1 MITMVGESSQPNNS
15 AALELNCSFLSSM
28 NLYLLVAEVIGLLF
42 NIFPWIVCYA
52 KLRTMCGRSSRDV
65 LLMSLVL
72 VDLLT
77 VCLPLPIYLSMNN
90 NCLRTQRNGNFERP
104 SICEIFY
111 LMFVWLKLAAMF
123 IITTVNYTS
132 YLAVT
137 ARGIYRSIGD
147 RISSSLACSRFE
159 QKHREKR
166 NSSIV
171 IANLVI
177 GIAIVAFLIASLP
190 YIGLGP
196 EGVTPWKATQP
207 SKDTVPSDTN
217 FTTTLFCSLE
227 QISYPRQN
235 KQYTFLFAVLMSS
248 SACFL
253 LQIVHNILS
262 CFSCASYSV
271 GDASSL
277 TTTVR
282 ASRSFAFYNR
292 RLGAERDFAKMICV
306 LGLTF
311 HLTWIPVMVAVGC
324 IMSGYQI
331 SSEFSQYVIAASFLQ
346 PSLNPVFFAVF
357 LLEFREGYMAVLHF
371 VTEKIVRLC
380 KECVTLLNKPL
391 EVITNSATAAM
402 PMENGDQV

>member
-1 MITMVGESSQPNNS
+1 MVGESCQMNNS
-15 AALELNCSFLSSM
+15 TAIDLNCSFLSSM
-28 NLYLLVAEVIGLLF
+28 NLYLLVAGVIGLLA
-42 NIFPWIVCYA
+42 NIFPFMVCYA

-72 VDLLT
+72 VDFMT
-77 VCLPLPIYLSMNN
+77 VCVPLPIYLSMNN
-90 NCLRTQRNGNFERP
+90 NCSRTQRNGDIERP

-123 IITTVNYTS
+123 IITTINYTS

-147 RISSSLACSRFE
+147 RISSSLACSRHE

-196 EGVTPWKATQP
+196 GGVKPWKATQL
-207 SKDTVPSDTN
+207 SKDTVPSETN
-217 FTTTLFCSLE
+217 FTATLFCSLE
-227 QISYPRQN
+227 QISYPTQN
-235 KQYTFLFAVLMSS
+235 KEYTFLFAVLMSS

-253 LQIVHNILS
+253 LQVVHNILS

-271 GDASSL
+271 GDASSF
-277 TTTVR
+277 TTAVR
-282 ASRSFAFYNR
+282 GSRSFAFYNR
-292 RLGAERDFAKMICV
+292 RLGAERNFAKMICV
-306 LGLTF
+306 LGLSF
-311 HLTWIPVMVAVGC
+311 HLTWIPVMV
-324 IMSGYQI
+324 
-331 SSEFSQYVIAASFLQ
+331 
-346 PSLNPVFFAVF
+346 SLN
-357 LLEFREGYMAVLHF
+357 
-371 VTEKIVRLC
+371 
-380 KECVTLLNKPL
+380 
-391 EVITNSATAAM
+391 
-402 PMENGDQV
+402 

>member
-1 MITMVGESSQPNNS
+1 MTMGQADVVWVSCGFEQFRWFFIFLINDIHLVWHQERAVWCSDEKLATIWSATVAVVNTHNCCLYVIKMMGESSQPNNS
-15 AALELNCSFLSSM
+15 AAVELNCSFLSTM
-28 NLYLLVAEVIGLLF
+28 NLYLLVAGIIGLLF
-42 NIFPWIVCYA
+42 NIFPWMVCYA

-72 VDLLT
+72 VDFLT
-77 VCLPLPIYLSMNN
+77 VCIPLPIYLSMNN
-90 NCLRTQRNGNFERP
+90 NCSRTQRNSRIERP

-137 ARGIYRSIGD
+137 ARGVYRSIGD
-147 RISSSLACSRFE
+147 RISSSLACSRYE

-196 EGVTPWKATQP
+196 EGITPWKATQP
-207 SKDTVPSDTN
+207 SGDTVSSETN

-235 KQYTFLFAVLMSS
+235 KEYTFLFAVLMSS

-253 LQIVHNILS
+253 LQTVHNILS

-271 GDASSL
+271 GDASSF
-277 TTTVR
+277 TTAVR
-282 ASRSFAFYNR
+282 GSRSFAFYNR
-292 RLGAERDFAKMICV
+292 RLGAERDFAKMVCV

-311 HLTWIPVMVAVGC
+311 HLTWIPVMV
-324 IMSGYQI
+324 
-331 SSEFSQYVIAASFLQ
+331 
-346 PSLNPVFFAVF
+346 SLNLSLPFS
-357 LLEFREGYMAVLHF
+357 
-371 VTEKIVRLC
+371 EK
-380 KECVTLLNKPL
+380 EKP
-391 EVITNSATAAM
+391 I
-402 PMENGDQV
+402 

>member
-1 MITMVGESSQPNNS
+1 MCVNFLRFWTGSTILCFLNKWHSFGLASGTRCLMSRWNVEDDLKTIWSAAAVVITMVGESSQPNNS
-15 AALELNCSFLSSM
+15 DALELTCSFLSSM
-28 NLYLLVAEVIGLLF
+28 NLYLLVAGVIGLLF
-42 NIFPWIVCYA
+42 NIFPWTVCYG

-77 VCLPLPIYLSMNN
+77 VCIPLPIYLAMNN
-90 NCLRTQRNGNFERP
+90 NCSRTQRNGHFERP
-104 SICEIFY
+104 TICEIFY

-147 RISSSLACSRFE
+147 RISSSLACSRSE

-196 EGVTPWKATQP
+196 EGITPRKATQL
-207 SKDTVPSDTN
+207 SKDTVPSETN
-217 FTTTLFCSLE
+217 VTRTLFCSLE

-235 KQYTFLFAVLMSS
+235 KEYTFLFAVLMSS

-271 GDASSL
+271 GDASSF

-311 HLTWIPVMVAVGC
+311 HLTWIPVMV
-324 IMSGYQI
+324 
-331 SSEFSQYVIAASFLQ
+331 SSNL
-346 PSLNPVFFAVF
+346 SL
-357 LLEFREGYMAVLHF
+357 H
-371 VTEKIVRLC
+371 
-380 KECVTLLNKPL
+380 
-391 EVITNSATAAM
+391 SARKR
-402 PMENGDQV
+402 NRSR

>member
-1 MITMVGESSQPNNS
+1 MVHRQLQSRLFTHQTNYDSGLSGCVWVSCGFEQVGRFFIFLINDINLALHQGRAVWCSDETLATIWSVAAVVITMVGESSQPNNS
-15 AALELNCSFLSSM
+15 TALESNCSFLSSM
-28 NLYLLVAEVIGLLF
+28 NLYLLVAGVIGLLF
-42 NIFPWIVCYA
+42 NVFPWMVCYA

-72 VDLLT
+72 VDFLT
-77 VCLPLPIYLSMNN
+77 VCIPLPIYLSMNN
-90 NCLRTQRNGNFERP
+90 NCSRTQQNSHIKRP

-196 EGVTPWKATQP
+196 EGITPWKATQP
-207 SKDTVPSDTN
+207 SKDILPTETN

-235 KQYTFLFAVLMSS
+235 KEYTFLFAVLMSS

-271 GDASSL
+271 GDASSF

-311 HLTWIPVMVAVGC
+311 HLTWIPVMV
-324 IMSGYQI
+324 
-331 SSEFSQYVIAASFLQ
+331 
-346 PSLNPVFFAVF
+346 SLNLSLP
-357 LLEFREGYMAVLHF
+357 
-371 VTEKIVRLC
+371 
-380 KECVTLLNKPL
+380 
-391 EVITNSATAAM
+391 SARKR
-402 PMENGDQV
+402 NRSR

>member
-1 MITMVGESSQPNNS
+1 MVGEPSQLNNS
-15 AALELNCSFLSSM
+15 AAIELNCSFLSSM
-28 NLYLLVAEVIGLLF
+28 NLYLLVAGTIGLLF

-52 KLRTMCGRSSRDV
+52 NFRTLCGRSSRDV

-72 VDLLT
+72 VDFLT
-77 VCLPLPIYLSMNN
+77 VCIPLPIYLAMNN
-90 NCLRTQRNGNFERP
+90 NCSRSQRNSDVERP

-159 QKHREKR
+159 KKHREKR

-196 EGVTPWKATQP
+196 EGTPFKTTQP
-207 SKDTVPSDTN
+207 SEDTIPSEMN
-217 FTTTLFCSLE
+217 FTTTLFCPLE

-235 KQYTFLFAVLMSS
+235 KEYTFLFAVLMSS

-253 LQIVHNILS
+253 LQVVHNTLS
-262 CFSCASYSV
+262 WFSCASYSV
-271 GDASSL
+271 GGASSF
-277 TTTVR
+277 TTAVR
-282 ASRSFAFYNR
+282 GSKSFAFYNR
-292 RLGAERDFAKMICV
+292 RLGAERDFAKMVCV

-311 HLTWIPVMVAVGC
+311 HLTWIPVMV
-324 IMSGYQI
+324 SL
-331 SSEFSQYVIAASFLQ
+331 SPRLPFSEK
-346 PSLNPVFFAVF
+346 
-357 LLEFREGYMAVLHF
+357 G
-371 VTEKIVRLC
+371 
-380 KECVTLLNKPL
+380 KP
-391 EVITNSATAAM
+391 I
-402 PMENGDQV
+402 

>member
-1 MITMVGESSQPNNS
+1 MITMVSESSQPHNS
-15 AALELNCSFLSSM
+15 TALESNCSFLSSM
-28 NLYLLVAEVIGLLF
+28 NLYLLVAGVIGLLF

-72 VDLLT
+72 VDFLT
-77 VCLPLPIYLSMNN
+77 VCIPLPIYLSMNN
-90 NCLRTQRNGNFERP
+90 NCSRTQRNSNIERP

-147 RISSSLACSRFE
+147 RISSSLACSRSE

-196 EGVTPWKATQP
+196 EGITPWKATQP
-207 SKDTVPSDTN
+207 SKDTVPTETN

-235 KQYTFLFAVLMSS
+235 KEYTFLFAVLMSS

-271 GDASSL
+271 GDGSSF
-277 TTTVR
+277 TNTVR

-292 RLGAERDFAKMICV
+292 RLGVERDFAKMICV

-311 HLTWIPVMVAVGC
+311 HLTWIPVMV
-324 IMSGYQI
+324 SLTLSLPY
-331 SSEFSQYVIAASFLQ
+331 SE
-346 PSLNPVFFAVF
+346 
-357 LLEFREGYMAVLHF
+357 
-371 VTEKIVRLC
+371 K
-380 KECVTLLNKPL
+380 KKP
-391 EVITNSATAAM
+391 I
-402 PMENGDQV
+402 

>member
-1 MITMVGESSQPNNS
+1 MVDESSQPNNS

-28 NLYLLVAEVIGLLF
+28 NSYLLVAGVIGLLF
-42 NIFPWIVCYA
+42 NIFPWTVCYA

-77 VCLPLPIYLSMNN
+77 VCIPLPIYLAMNN
-90 NCLRTQRNGNFERP
+90 NCSRSQRNSHIERP
-104 SICEIFY
+104 SICEIFF

-147 RISSSLACSRFE
+147 RISSSLACSRSE

-196 EGVTPWKATQP
+196 EGITPWKATQP
-207 SKDTVPSDTN
+207 SKDTLPSEMN

-235 KQYTFLFAVLMSS
+235 KEYTFLFAVLMSS

-253 LQIVHNILS
+253 LQIVHNMLS

-271 GDASSL
+271 GDASSF

-311 HLTWIPVMVAVGC
+311 HLTWIPVMV
-324 IMSGYQI
+324 
-331 SSEFSQYVIAASFLQ
+331 SSNL
-346 PSLNPVFFAVF
+346 SL
-357 LLEFREGYMAVLHF
+357 H
-371 VTEKIVRLC
+371 
-380 KECVTLLNKPL
+380 
-391 EVITNSATAAM
+391 SARKR
-402 PMENGDQV
+402 NRSR